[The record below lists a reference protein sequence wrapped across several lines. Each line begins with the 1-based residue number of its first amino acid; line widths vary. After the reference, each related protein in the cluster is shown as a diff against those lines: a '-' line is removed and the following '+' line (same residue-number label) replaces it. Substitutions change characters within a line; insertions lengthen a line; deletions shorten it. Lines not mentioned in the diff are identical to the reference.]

1 MLWRSGQALAL
12 QPEPRNVRRG
22 ATHPLRRGPLAA
34 HFHAMNDQPRDAKPI
49 APSLEDALRR
59 ARIEA
64 AEQAGASSTSRE
76 VDLARLDMLEDA
88 VRPVIEQAP
97 REANLFDFGKSYGD
111 QPRLFLDMIAFIE
124 LAEDHRTYRFFQDTR
139 YGRILIAESAR
150 IETIVAAV
158 TNYVARR
165 LIERERALASDWR
178 SAAHAPQEAA
188 ITRPARTLPQEAARP
203 SKIRNAWGARLLKLL
218 GDTINGFFVVVGTL
232 VLVGLVLVGAYY
244 GWIQWGRAF
253 WFAHFGGAS

>member
-1 MLWRSGQALAL
+1 
-12 QPEPRNVRRG
+12 
-22 ATHPLRRGPLAA
+22 
-34 HFHAMNDQPRDAKPI
+34 MNDHPRDAKPI

-178 SAAHAPQEAA
+178 SAASAPQEPA
-188 ITRPARTLPQEAARP
+188 ITRSARTLPLEPVRSAKTSQCLGRKAGETARRHHQRVLCRR
-203 SKIRNAWGARLLKLL
+203 RNARACRAGAGRRLLRL
-218 GDTINGFFVVVGTL
+218 DSVGAS
-232 VLVGLVLVGAYY
+232 VLVC
-244 GWIQWGRAF
+244 AF
-253 WFAHFGGAS
+253 WRRALRGAKPTAPAEAR

>member
-1 MLWRSGQALAL
+1 
-12 QPEPRNVRRG
+12 
-22 ATHPLRRGPLAA
+22 
-34 HFHAMNDQPRDAKPI
+34 MNDKPRDAKPV

-59 ARIEA
+59 ARVEA

-88 VRPVIEQAP
+88 IRPVIEQAP
-97 REANLFDFGKSYGD
+97 REANLFDFGKSYGE

-178 SAAHAPQEAA
+178 SATHPPQEAPVA
-188 ITRPARTLPQEAARP
+188 RPARTLPKETSKPIKVRSPWAAR
-203 SKIRNAWGARLLKLL
+203 SLKLL
-218 GDTINGFFVVVGTL
+218 GDMVNGFFVVIGSL
-232 VLVGLVLVGAYY
+232 VLVGLVLVGAYFV
-244 GWIQWGRAF
+244 WVQWGRAF
-253 WFAHFGGAS
+253 WLAHFGGSP

>member
-1 MLWRSGQALAL
+1 MDDKPQ
-12 QPEPRNVRRG
+12 
-22 ATHPLRRGPLAA
+22 
-34 HFHAMNDQPRDAKPI
+34 DAKPV

-59 ARIEA
+59 ARVEA

-150 IETIVAAV
+150 IDTIVAAV

-178 SAAHAPQEAA
+178 SAAAKPQETA
-188 ITRPARTLPQEAARP
+188 IARPARTLAKEP
-203 SKIRNAWGARLLKLL
+203 SQPTQVGRSWGARTLKLL
-218 GDTINGFFVVVGTL
+218 GDMVNGFFVAIGTL
-232 VLVGLVLVGAYY
+232 VLVGLVLVGAYFV
-244 GWIQWGRAF
+244 WVQWGRAF
-253 WFAHFGGAS
+253 WLAHFGGSP